1 MVPNPSRATSPG
13 SPKMSSGFMAQLS
26 KLEYILLKAQEVEE
40 DVLES
45 LQALLQTNGILRSLL
60 NILEAER
67 DWLELGDY

>member
-1 MVPNPSRATSPG
+1 
-13 SPKMSSGFMAQLS
+13 MSSGFMAQLS

-60 NILEAER
+60 NILEAKGARLER
-67 DWLELGDY
+67 SWDF

>member
-1 MVPNPSRATSPG
+1 
-13 SPKMSSGFMAQLS
+13 MSSGFMAQLS

-60 NILEAER
+60 NILEAGAR
-67 DWLELGDY
+67 LVFLGGFLNCVFRKMGI

>member
-1 MVPNPSRATSPG
+1 
-13 SPKMSSGFMAQLS
+13 MSSGLMAQLS

-60 NILEAER
+60 NILEAKGVRLER
-67 DWLELGDY
+67 SWDF

>member
-1 MVPNPSRATSPG
+1 
-13 SPKMSSGFMAQLS
+13 MAQLS

-60 NILEAER
+60 NILEAKGARLER
-67 DWLELGDY
+67 SWDF

>member
-1 MVPNPSRATSPG
+1 
-13 SPKMSSGFMAQLS
+13 MSSGFMAQLS

-60 NILEAER
+60 NILEAGAR
-67 DWLELGDY
+67 LVFLG

>member
-1 MVPNPSRATSPG
+1 
-13 SPKMSSGFMAQLS
+13 MSSGLMVQLS

-60 NILEAER
+60 NILEAKGVRLER
-67 DWLELGDY
+67 SWDF